1 MNTFIIKNGL
11 KLLKKHLFQTVI
23 MIILAFLCLYILG
36 VAMGSSK
43 ASHTAE
49 NKFKE
54 TYGNKTLY
62 YTSEMLSDS
71 IYYNYCEESG
81 RVNFDKLHN
90 FLEKLYQ
97 ADDFSFVTLSRQAVQ
112 ITSQSVQ
119 EQFLYGYEYG
129 HASDSIVE
137 YNGETLYSAK
147 SIQVSSKFFET
158 FSVSVSEG
166 RNFEANDYILGDE
179 DKLPALLG
187 ASYKESF
194 KINDTF
200 DAYYMGKKFKFF
212 VIGFL
217 SDDAF
222 FFERAKGDME
232 SCERYIILPSIYSD
246 SADDFARI
254 TLLSHVNGF
263 ISSSLGYE
271 KTSKMYEDY
280 LESEGIGNWEISLMY
295 KGAFNR
301 ENVLDKYSAMT
312 NEVSKQF
319 ELIVIIV
326 ICFSVIVNVVVLCS
340 MLRENFQTFCIELL
354 CGASLKNIILESS
367 VSVMMIMLISDLL
380 ASSFL
385 IVYGH
390 SVSSIILVQ
399 LAVLGIILFSC
410 VICGIYVRQMK
421 LNTYIGGKE

>member
-147 SIQVSSKFFET
+147 SIQVSSKFYF
-158 FSVSVSEG
+158 
-166 RNFEANDYILGDE
+166 
-179 DKLPALLG
+179 
-187 ASYKESF
+187 
-194 KINDTF
+194 
-200 DAYYMGKKFKFF
+200 
-212 VIGFL
+212 
-217 SDDAF
+217 
-222 FFERAKGDME
+222 
-232 SCERYIILPSIYSD
+232 
-246 SADDFARI
+246 
-254 TLLSHVNGF
+254 
-263 ISSSLGYE
+263 
-271 KTSKMYEDY
+271 
-280 LESEGIGNWEISLMY
+280 
-295 KGAFNR
+295 
-301 ENVLDKYSAMT
+301 
-312 NEVSKQF
+312 
-319 ELIVIIV
+319 
-326 ICFSVIVNVVVLCS
+326 
-340 MLRENFQTFCIELL
+340 
-354 CGASLKNIILESS
+354 
-367 VSVMMIMLISDLL
+367 
-380 ASSFL
+380 
-385 IVYGH
+385 
-390 SVSSIILVQ
+390 
-399 LAVLGIILFSC
+399 
-410 VICGIYVRQMK
+410 
-421 LNTYIGGKE
+421 